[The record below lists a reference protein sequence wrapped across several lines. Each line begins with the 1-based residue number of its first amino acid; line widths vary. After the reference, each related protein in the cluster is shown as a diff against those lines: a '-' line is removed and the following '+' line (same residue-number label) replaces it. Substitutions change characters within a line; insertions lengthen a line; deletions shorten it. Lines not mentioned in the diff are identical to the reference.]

1 MSGYFLPVGLLL
13 AFFMAWI
20 APQPGMVLQQL
31 GLIPWMVVTI
41 FLINGYQTVLG
52 QVPLSGKL
60 WGTALIAILISL
72 FISPFLGLVTASL
85 LALPSAAAIGLIV
98 TATVPSTLSSGI
110 VMTQL
115 AQGDGFKALFLTILL
130 NLLGVFT
137 IPFLLPVVLE
147 NVGNLEI
154 SPWPL
159 LKQLLTIVLIP
170 FVLGMLGRRAIQ
182 LPPRHW
188 LIRYLPSSCV
198 ILTVWM
204 SVSASS
210 DTLKEISL
218 PLIGSMIFAAMLLH
232 GALLLLC
239 LGARHIYQ
247 PERGEWLALLF
258 TASQKTLPV
267 AVGVLAALNQPI
279 GVALVACILFH
290 FLQLLVDSMLAAKLA
305 RAMAPQEPLP

>member
-1 MSGYFLPVGLLL
+1 MNGYFLPVGLLL
-13 AFFMAWI
+13 AFLTAWL
-20 APQPGMVLQQL
+20 APAPGMALQAM
-31 GLIPWMVVTI
+31 GMIPWMVVTI
-41 FLINGYQTVLG
+41 FLINGYQTVLS
-52 QVPLSGKL
+52 QMPLSGKL
-60 WGTALIAILISL
+60 WSTALIAILINL
-72 FISPFLGLVTASL
+72 LISPFLGLATATL
-85 LALPSAAAIGLIV
+85 LALPAGAALGLIV
-98 TATVPSTLSSGI
+98 TATVPATLSSGI

-115 AQGDGFKALFLTILL
+115 AEGDRFKALFLTILL

-147 NVGNLEI
+147 NVGDLTL

-159 LKQLLTIVLIP
+159 LQQLLIIVLIP
-170 FVLGMLGRRAIQ
+170 FVTGMLGRRIIQ

-198 ILTVWM
+198 VLTVWM

-210 DTLKEISL
+210 DTLREISL
-218 PLIGSMIFAAMLLH
+218 SLIGSMIAAALLLH

-239 LGARHIYQ
+239 LGSRRINR
-247 PERGEWLALLF
+247 PERAEWIALLF

-267 AVGVLAALNQPI
+267 AVGVLVALNQSV

-290 FLQLLVDSMLAAKLA
+290 FLQLFVDSMLAARLA
-305 RAMAPQEPLP
+305 RSAVRPNPV

>member
-13 AFFMAWI
+13 AFLTAWL
-20 APQPGMVLQQL
+20 APEPGRLLQQA
-31 GLIPWMVVTI
+31 GLVPWMVVTI
-41 FLINGYQTVLG
+41 FLINGYQTVLS
-52 QVPLSGKL
+52 QMPLSGKL
-60 WGTALIAILISL
+60 WTTALIAVLINL
-72 FISPFLGLVTASL
+72 LISPFLGLAAASL

-115 AQGDGFKALFLTILL
+115 AEGDGIKALFLTILL

-147 NVGNLEI
+147 NAGSLDL

-159 LKQLLTIVLIP
+159 LKQLLIIVLLP
-170 FVLGMLGRRAIQ
+170 FVLGMLGRRILQ
-182 LPPRHW
+182 LSPRHW

-198 ILTVWM
+198 VVTVWM

-210 DTLKEISL
+210 ETLKEISL
-218 PLIGSMIFAAMLLH
+218 PLIGGMIVAALLLH

-239 LGARHIYQ
+239 LGSRHLYQ
-247 PERGEWLALLF
+247 PQRGEWIALLF

-290 FLQLLVDSMLAAKLA
+290 FMQLLVDSMLAARLA
-305 RAMAPQEPLP
+305 RTTAG

>member
-13 AFFMAWI
+13 AFLVAWLV
-20 APQPGMVLQQL
+20 PQPGEALQQL
-31 GLIPWMVVTI
+31 GMIPWMVVTI
-41 FLINGYQTVLG
+41 FLVNGYQTVLS
-52 QVPLSGKL
+52 QMPRSVKL
-60 WGTALIAILISL
+60 WSTALIAILINL
-72 FISPFLGLVTASL
+72 LISPFLGAALAWL
-85 LALPSAAAIGLIV
+85 LALPAAAAIGLIV

-115 AQGDGFKALFLTILL
+115 AEGDGFKALFLTILL

-137 IPFLLPVVLE
+137 IPFLLPVVL
-147 NVGNLEI
+147 GNIGSLEL

-159 LKQLLTIVLIP
+159 LKQLLIIVLIP
-170 FVLGMLGRRAIQ
+170 FVLGMLGRRIIQ
-182 LPPRHW
+182 LPPHHW

-210 DTLKEISL
+210 ETLRQISL
-218 PLIGSMIFAAMLLH
+218 PLILSLIVAALLLH

-239 LGARHIYQ
+239 LGSRQ
-247 PERGEWLALLF
+247 LNRPGRGEWIALLF

-267 AVGVLAALNQPI
+267 AVGVLAALDQPI

-290 FLQLLVDSMLAAKLA
+290 FLQLLVDSMLAARLA
-305 RAMAPQEPLP
+305 RASTRPEPLS